1 MPRVKNFGLAR
12 EMSKINTNMAAVTA
26 LYHLKNKEDAQ
37 NQAIERIS
45 SGLRLN
51 HALDDAAGASI
62 VSRMTS
68 QIKGLEAAMRNAADA
83 ISLTQ
88 TAEGALDEVSS
99 ILHRMRELS
108 VQAANGVYTGQ
119 DRQAIQNEVGQIQI
133 ELARIAQ
140 NSTFNAVK
148 MLNGD
153 FTNTAFQIGF
163 QPNDTAILSIENVDP
178 TGLGEYLTKSDQLR
192 NASATFMPAAAP
204 IVANDKASFQP
215 RIQETENLTIY
226 GNVGNVTID
235 INGGSTAKEI
245 AASISSRLSETG
257 VSATA
262 QTRLNVEFA
271 ETANGTQSTDTVS
284 FNLYGKNT
292 TTPTLIAANVIFG
305 ETNGRG
311 ADLTELAA
319 AVNGATGKTGI
330 SASLSVDKATM
341 TLLSDDGYDVVAEN
355 YALVGVTGPNM
366 IVAGADEKHA
376 ALSGVEKLSVQAG
389 IEPNSVQVSGE
400 VTFRSP
406 FIFSVA
412 SGNVGTSAAPN
423 LMSPLAPFES
433 TSPAFDVTPGTYIVN
448 TGTAKASS
456 TYGGTTPSPTA
467 AGTTGTGM
475 TLQVTVADVSGVA
488 TVTGV
493 QILNPGS
500 NYQFHNVVEI
510 NGSAFETGGAGSVQL
525 VFNPPSTSGLSND
538 TAIVNSGGMFSSNPP
553 GATLSSVSQLDVLTV
568 ANAKKM
574 LTAVDGALVRIDLER
589 SDLGATMSRMEHVI
603 NNLSNISKN
612 TKEARSRIQDA
623 DIALETT
630 NLTKAQVLNQA
641 AQAMLAQANRTSQSI
656 LSLLQN

>member
-1 MPRVKNFGLAR
+1 MRRVKIFGLAR

-26 LYHLKNKEDAQ
+26 LYHLKNKENAQ
-37 NQAIERIS
+37 NQSIERIS

-178 TGLGEYLTKSDQLR
+178 TGLGEYLTKTDQLR
-192 NASATFMPAAAP
+192 NASAAFMPAAAP

-262 QTRLNVEFA
+262 QTRLNVEFS

-292 TTPTLIAANVIFG
+292 TTPTLIAANVAFG

-330 SASLSVDKATM
+330 SAALSVDKATM
-341 TLLSDDGYDVVAEN
+341 TLISDDGYDIVAEN
-355 YALVGVTGPNM
+355 YALVGVTGPDM
-366 IVAGADEKHA
+366 VVAGADEKHA
-376 ALSGVEKLSVQAG
+376 ALANVAKLNIKAGV
-389 IEPNSVQVSGE
+389 EPNSVQVSGE

-412 SGNVGTSAAPN
+412 SGSVGTSAAPN

-433 TSPAFDVTPGTYIVN
+433 TSTVFDVPPGTYIVN

-456 TYGGTTPSPTA
+456 AYGGGTPSPTA

-475 TLQVTVADVSGVA
+475 TLQVTVEDVSSVA

-493 QILNPGS
+493 QILNPGT
-500 NYQFHNVVEI
+500 NYQFHNVLEI
-510 NGSAFETGGAGSVQL
+510 NGSDFATGGVGSVQL
-525 VFNPPSTSGLSND
+525 VLNPPTTTGLSND
-538 TAIVNSGGMFSSNPP
+538 TAIVNPGGMFSSNPP
-553 GATLSSVSQLDVLTV
+553 GATLSSVSMLDVLTV
-568 ANAKKM
+568 ENAKKM

-603 NNLSNISKN
+603 NNLSNITKN
-612 TKEARSRIQDA
+612 TQEARSRIQDA